1 MRVLFAS
8 TGNLGHFLPQVPLAR
23 AAREAGHDVRVAVP
37 SGFVDPVERAGLA
50 AEPFGEPSPEAMERA
65 FTAMAGLSME
75 ATNELMIREVFGR
88 LDGGAAL
95 PRLLD
100 TARRWRPDL
109 VVRDPFE
116 LASLVA
122 AEAEGIPHRTAA
134 IGLDGLIA
142 ETAPWFAEPAEEL
155 GRPLGLDRDGLI
167 SAQRSAPSFSVLP
180 VSFDDPPSGRRD
192 VVRFR
197 PEPSADGSE
206 GRGLPPGSSDAPLVY
221 VSLGTVAGTMPSA
234 EQTYRE
240 LLAALAPLDV
250 RVLLTVGRA
259 LDPDRLRPWPDNAHV
274 EQWWP
279 QDEVLPHAAAVVGHG
294 GFGTTTAALAAG
306 VPQVAVPLFALDQW
320 FNARRLDERGVGVM
334 VAPGEAFADRLR
346 AAVTTVLDDGHV
358 RAESERLASEMASH
372 PPTEAVVGSLVALA
386 ETDQDRT

>member
-8 TGNLGHFLPQVPLAR
+8 TGNLGHFLPQVPLAH
-23 AAREAGHDVRVAVP
+23 AAGAAGHEVRVAAP
-37 SGFVDPVERAGLA
+37 AGFADQVAREGLVVA
-50 AEPFGEPSPEAMERA
+50 PFDEPSSDAMGRA
-65 FTAMAGLSME
+65 FGGMAGLSME
-75 ATNELMIREVFGR
+75 AANELMIREIFGR

-100 TARRWRPDL
+100 TVRSWRPDL

-122 AEAEGIPHRTAA
+122 AEAEGIPHRSV
-134 IGLDGLIA
+134 GLCLDGLIA
-142 ETAPWFAEPAEEL
+142 STAPWFTDPAEEL
-155 GRPLGLDRDGLI
+155 GRPLGLDADGLI
-167 SAQRSAPSFSVLP
+167 SAQRSAPSFTVLP
-180 VSFDDPPSGRRD
+180 ASFDDPPSGGRD

-197 PEPSADGSE
+197 PGPTTDAPE
-206 GRGLPPGSSDAPLVY
+206 GRGLPPETSDLPLVY
-221 VSLGTVAGTMPSA
+221 ASLGTVAGTMPSA

-240 LLAALAPLDV
+240 LLAALASLDV

-279 QDEVLPHAAAVVGHG
+279 QEEVLPHAVAVVGHG
-294 GFGTTTAALAAG
+294 GFGTTAAALAAG

-320 FNARRLDERGVGVM
+320 FNARRLDERGLGRM
-334 VAPGEAFADRLR
+334 VTPGEDFPDRLGTAV
-346 AAVTTVLDDGHV
+346 AAVLDDADVH
-358 RAESERLASEMASH
+358 ATSERVAGEMAAH
-372 PPTEAVVGSLVALA
+372 PPTTSVVDRLVAPA
-386 ETDQDRT
+386 D